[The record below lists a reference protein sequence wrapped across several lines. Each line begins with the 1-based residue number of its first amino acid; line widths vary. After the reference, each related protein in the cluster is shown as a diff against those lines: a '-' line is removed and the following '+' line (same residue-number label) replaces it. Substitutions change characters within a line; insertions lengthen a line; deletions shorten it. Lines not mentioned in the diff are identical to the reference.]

1 MAVVSDPVWEEEG
14 SVLWH
19 DCELLSVPLQ
29 QSIQFGC
36 LKTHTNPPVFLQ
48 WAVPFMILIV
58 SIKSKLIISY
68 LVSVA
73 AGVSVAAAFLLPW

>member
-1 MAVVSDPVWEEEG
+1 MLIVYREHLFIYFMD
-14 SVLWH
+14 
-19 DCELLSVPLQ
+19 LLTSFCFFP
-29 QSIQFGC
+29 
-36 LKTHTNPPVFLQ
+36 Q

-58 SIKSKLIISY
+58 SIKSNLIISY